1 MIPPG
6 AIVAGLRSSTTFP
19 GGQTFPLLCL
29 TIANSIAQWIPTGI
43 AISGVTAG
51 AIGTGTV
58 NGSLM
63 FTGNVAAVTAAM
75 TSNGLI
81 GQTTPMLATMLALG
95 LSDSLTGSTYQ
106 GTSTGVAVGIDTSTV
121 IPNISTLAAI
131 LRTNHTAL
139 CATLGGTGSITP
151 TFYQGIAAGIGVV
164 MSTGITIPGTGLVT
178 GSPGPGSSVGTS
190 ISLPT

>member
-1 MIPPG
+1 
-6 AIVAGLRSSTTFP
+6 
-19 GGQTFPLLCL
+19 
-29 TIANSIAQWIPTGI
+29 
-43 AISGVTAG
+43 
-51 AIGTGTV
+51 
-58 NGSLM
+58 
-63 FTGNVAAVTAAM
+63 
-75 TSNGLI
+75 
-81 GQTTPMLATMLALG
+81 MLATMLALG